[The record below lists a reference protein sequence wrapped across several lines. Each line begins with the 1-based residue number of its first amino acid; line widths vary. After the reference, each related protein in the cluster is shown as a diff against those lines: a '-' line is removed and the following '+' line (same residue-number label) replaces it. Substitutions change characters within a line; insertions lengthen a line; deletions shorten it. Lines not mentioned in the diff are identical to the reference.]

1 MIYADVTLEQLNIS
15 SHPLPLEMDGW
26 RQYIDMITTQPQL
39 SSQLL
44 CRCCQGWAGPRL
56 LPGVAQ
62 RLAAGPC
69 TGDVSV
75 RGDTWVSW
83 GHCIMSKQCHNTGH
97 CYDGKYGHVT
107 CSIWSQGRTPGSPRP
122 SHTWHQH
129 TTHEMTHDSS
139 THQLECKL
147 RLPSNT
153 MISFP
158 NDHHQYTTYYAILAY
173 AEAKET
179 KSPGVTSI
187 LWYYATFD
195 AHYAVC
201 WI

>member
-1 MIYADVTLEQLNIS
+1 MDLQWMMSAIMVSMIDDLCWCHTWTTQYYLTSTATR
-15 SHPLPLEMDGW
+15 DGW
-26 RQYIDMITTQPQL
+26 RQHIDMITTQPQL

-44 CRCCQGWAGPRL
+44 CRCCPGWAGLRL

-62 RLAAGPC
+62 QLAACPC

-158 NDHHQYTTYYAILAY
+158 NDHHQYT
-173 AEAKET
+173 K
-179 KSPGVTSI
+179 
-187 LWYYATFD
+187 
-195 AHYAVC
+195 
-201 WI
+201 